1 MHTLGKQLNFTVS
14 VPLSPSLPYLS
25 PSPFFY
31 LPPPPPLLYSSSY
44 PPTLPRIRGLVWAQ
58 LPHCLTVVQ
67 TTQTVQWAMTHFSSK
82 YHCVAEYALVSNPT
96 VCMIDVL
103 KCMGWWAKLTFLTLP
118 LSSSLPFPQLVTLSV
133 VPTINSATLMETPI
147 GATVPQ
153 TTGSA

>member
-1 MHTLGKQLNFTVS
+1 MENSWISLFLSPFLPPSPTSLL
-14 VPLSPSLPYLS
+14 PLSSISLHH
-25 PSPFFY
+25 
-31 LPPPPPLLYSSSY
+31 PPLLYSSSY